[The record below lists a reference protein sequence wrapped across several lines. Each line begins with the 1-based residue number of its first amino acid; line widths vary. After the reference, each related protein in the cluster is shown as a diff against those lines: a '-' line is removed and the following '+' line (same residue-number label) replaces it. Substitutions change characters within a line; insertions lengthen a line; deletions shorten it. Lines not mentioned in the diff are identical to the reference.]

1 MEKSKHLEQHQQ
13 IDIQFDVWFDIIFQ
27 NDTYVYNNGQIS
39 DSNINSSTKVS
50 AEATDFFKP
59 FRKSNL
65 IFSSCQY

>member
-39 DSNINSSTKVS
+39 DSNIKL
-50 AEATDFFKP
+50 KH
-59 FRKSNL
+59 
-65 IFSSCQY
+65 